1 MGNYAA
7 NPAAGK
13 RQYILP
19 VPETVSRK
27 DERRNLLFMAT
38 GYLIAQARTAHE
50 ALPLN
55 GVHIWIMDEYEE
67 HTYHVTTDESGETAK
82 IALETLD
89 RSLSLD
95 PGFSGKPFTSY
106 NVFALANG
114 FNSIHVIG
122 IPILDGETAIL
133 PLEFIPMQAKQP
145 VPTVTEIQV
154 GSPAVSM
161 AEKRYQEGA
170 DTEDTESQVLRQV
183 VIPNPITV
191 HLGMPDASASNVQV
205 SFPDYVKNV
214 ASSEIYPTWPAASLR
229 ANIYAII
236 TFALNRI
243 FTEWYTSR
251 GYSFDIT
258 NNTAYDQYFIYGRNT
273 YESINLIVDEI
284 FNEYVR
290 RQGQNAPYFTSFCNG
305 TTVTCTGLSQ
315 WGTVSLA
322 NQGLDPLQILRSYYP
337 KDIEIAETNIITG
350 ILSSYPGSALRIGST
365 GLDVQ
370 TIQTYLERIRR
381 NYPAIPAITDD
392 AGVFGEST
400 RAAVAKFQS
409 IFNLSSDGVVGKA
422 TWNKLSYLYTAVT
435 RLAEL
440 DSEGTSLGIG
450 TVPPGSILRPGSSG
464 PDVITLQYLLNVAAE
479 FNSTIPAPS
488 QDGNFGRETQQA
500 VTAFQSAAGLQP
512 DGIVGPAT
520 WQALYNTYLGA
531 DNVIPPDI
539 NGGVTE
545 YVVRPG
551 DTLWLIAQRYHT
563 TVDAIKRLN
572 GLTSDNLSIGQILKI
587 PQPESSGGSYFEYVV
602 QPGDTLWLLA
612 QRYQTTVDAIRRLN
626 GLTSDNLSIGQ
637 ILKIPQAG
645 PADGAYFEYIVR
657 SGDTLWLLAQR
668 YQTTVDAIRRLNGLT
683 SDNLSIGQI
692 LKIPS
697 AGASPAPYFEYT
709 VRSGDTLWQLAQRYG
724 TTVSAIKNLNG
735 LSSDNL
741 SIGQVLLIPNS
752 QS

>member
-1 MGNYAA
+1 
-7 NPAAGK
+7 
-13 RQYILP
+13 
-19 VPETVSRK
+19 
-27 DERRNLLFMAT
+27 MAT
-38 GYLIAQARTAHE
+38 GYLIVQARTAHE
-50 ALPLN
+50 ALPLS
-55 GVHIWIMDEYEE
+55 GVHIWIMDEYEK

-95 PGFSGKPFTSY
+95 PDFSGTPYISY

-114 FNSIHVIG
+114 FNSIHIVG
-122 IPILDGETAIL
+122 IPILDGETAIQ
-133 PLEFIPMQAKQP
+133 PLAFVPMQAKQFI
-145 VPTVTEIQV
+145 PTVTEIQI
-154 GSPAVSM
+154 GAPAVSM
-161 AEKRYQEGA
+161 NRQRSQEGPGA
-170 DTEDTESQVLRQV
+170 EDTESQVLRQV
-183 VIPNPITV
+183 AIPNPITV
-191 HLGMPDASASNVQV
+191 HLGRPDASASNVQV

-243 FTEWYTSR
+243 FTEWYKSR

-284 FNEYVR
+284 FNEFVR
-290 RQGQNAPYFTSFCNG
+290 RRGQTAPYFTSFCNG
-305 TTVTCTGLSQ
+305 TTVTCQGMSQ

-322 NQGLDPLQILRSYYP
+322 NQGLDPLQILRSHYP

-370 TIQTYLERIRR
+370 TIQTYLRRIRR
-381 NYPAIPAITDD
+381 NYPAIPAITDE

-400 RAAVAKFQS
+400 RAAVAGFQS
-409 IFNLSSDGVVGKA
+409 IFNLASDGVVGKA

-450 TVPPGSILRPGSSG
+450 TVPPGSVLRSGSSG
-464 PDVITLQYLLNVAAE
+464 QDVITLQYLLNVAAE
-479 FNSTIPAPS
+479 FNSSIPAPS
-488 QDGNFGRETQQA
+488 QDGHFGRETQQA
-500 VTAFQSAAGLQP
+500 VAAFQSAAGLQP
-512 DGIVGPAT
+512 DGIVGPLT

-539 NGGVTE
+539 NDGVTE

-572 GLTSDNLSIGQILKI
+572 GLTSDVLNIGQILKI
-587 PQPESSGGSYFEYVV
+587 PQPGTSGGSYFEYVV
-602 QPGDTLWLLA
+602 RPGDTLWLLA
-612 QRYQTTVDAIRRLN
+612 RKYGTTVDAIQNLN
-626 GLTSDNLSIGQ
+626 GLTGS
-637 ILKIPQAG
+637 
-645 PADGAYFEYIVR
+645 
-657 SGDTLWLLAQR
+657 
-668 YQTTVDAIRRLNGLT
+668 
-683 SDNLSIGQI
+683 NLSIGQI

-697 AGASPAPYFEYT
+697 EGTSAAPYFEYT
-709 VRSGDTLWQLAQRYG
+709 VRSGDTLWLLAQRFG
-724 TTVSAIKNLNG
+724 TTVSAIKSSNG
-735 LSSDNL
+735 LTGDMLN
-741 SIGQVLLIPNS
+741 IGQVLKIP
-752 QS
+752 QG